1 MLHATDSLVAELAGR
16 GTGLDITTS
25 AEGIGRW
32 GEVWSSLDGPASDV
46 LPCWLLERAG
56 ELRERYEG
64 LLSVAVGDSVVQG
77 DIRNDNLI
85 VRDDGSVVFV
95 DWGMSRRGPRG
106 STVFD
111 DLVRRSPGLRRL
123 GDDHVTGFLVALGAW
138 LGYRTTVAV
147 DIGLPTLNEFRRRES
162 ARMLEGARRRLGL

>member
-1 MLHATDSLVAELAGR
+1 MGGAAGGVR
-16 GTGLDITTS
+16 RLGGLGWPWCSRTCP
-25 AEGIGRW
+25 AGIRT
-32 GEVWSSLDGPASDV
+32 
-46 LPCWLLERAG
+46 R
-56 ELRERYEG
+56 RI
-64 LLSVAVGDSVVQG
+64 SVVQG

-95 DWGMSRRGPRG
+95 DWGMSRRGPSWVDPLLLRLEWVEQP
-106 STVFD
+106 VFD